1 MSSLDVTAQH
11 IREGLLAGW
20 PDQDLVRL
28 LAEAVH
34 DFECIDQTDERWQ
47 FLEEPRLT
55 GDVAWDAAIA
65 ALAVHLCR
73 MAHFDR
79 TPDWTRTPERY
90 SPTFRWI
97 GLPPGSELKA
107 YVFQRTPI
115 YFKARGVMLNSANLV
130 SV

>member
-20 PDQDLVRL
+20 R
-28 LAEAVH
+28 
-34 DFECIDQTDERWQ
+34 
-47 FLEEPRLT
+47 
-55 GDVAWDAAIA
+55 
-65 ALAVHLCR
+65 
-73 MAHFDR
+73 FDR

-107 YVFQRTPI
+107 YAFQRAPI
-115 YFKARGVMLNSANLV
+115 YFKARGVMLNSANLE

>member
-1 MSSLDVTAQH
+1 MSSLDATAEQV
-11 IREGLLAGW
+11 REGLLADW

-28 LAEAVH
+28 LADAVH
-34 DFECIDQTDERWQ
+34 AFECIDDHAERCQ

-55 GDVAWDAAIA
+55 GDVGWDAALA

-79 TPDWTRTPERY
+79 TPDWTRRPERY

-107 YVFQRTPI
+107 FVFQRTPI